1 MSASSLGQTMR
12 ENLLTRLGWSGRLG
26 LLIIIVFALIGLIGP
41 WLAPHDPAAIDPA
54 HSFAAPSWQHP
65 LGTDNLGRCLLS
77 RLLYGTRLSLGTAV
91 VATLIITTIG
101 VTIGAVS
108 GYYGGWLDGL
118 LMRLVDILLAF
129 PSLIIALAIVG
140 TLGAGIVNA
149 IIGLVCVWWVGY
161 ARILRGMVLASRAQ
175 PYVEAAHA
183 LGAGHGRILWR
194 HILPNVVS
202 PVIVL
207 VTLELGQLILALAG
221 LNFLGLGAQPPTP
234 EWGSMLNAGR
244 PFLQTAPQLMIYPG
258 VTIAIVVLGFNLLG
272 DSLRD
277 LLDPYLRGKGTFGS
291 YGA

>member
-1 MSASSLGQTMR
+1 MSASALGQTMR
-12 ENLLTRLGWSGRLG
+12 ENLLTRLGWSGGLG
-26 LLIIIVFALIGLIGP
+26 LLIISGFALIGLIGP

-140 TLGAGIVNA
+140 TLGAGIANA

-175 PYVEAAHA
+175 PYVEAAQA

-221 LNFLGLGAQPPTP
+221 LNFLGLGAQPPLA

-277 LLDPYLRGKGTFGS
+277 LLDPYLRGKGALGS

>member
-1 MSASSLGQTMR
+1 MSASALGQAMR
-12 ENLLTRLGWSGRLG
+12 ENLLTRLGWSGGLG
-26 LLIIIVFALIGLIGP
+26 LLIIIGFALIGLIGP

-77 RLLYGTRLSLGTAV
+77 RLLYGTSLSLGTAV

-277 LLDPYLRGKGTFGS
+277 LLDPYLRGKGPFGS